1 MVRNSRRETVDK
13 RRLKQRTEG
22 IISWAIL
29 GALILMLA
37 IYWYMDDD
45 YYQFL
50 DRHKI
55 DNLIELRAYDSV
67 LSILDTAM
75 KKPEYQPIKDDLNK
89 KRQEVAERIKIEKPS
104 FTFGIFRNNI
114 DTLRAGLLFDSAI
127 VLSNIALKDSN
138 YSQIEK
144 DELKELLIRLN
155 DDKNKLDRGDKVSIP
170 TTYKVKTGE
179 TVNGIAYRHNM
190 TPMELMTMNKLNDNK
205 IKEGALLKVNVQIIF
220 AEHVVKT
227 GENLT
232 NIANK
237 YKTTIEKIRKLNK
250 MSHDVVNVGQKIK
263 IGYTK
268 VSIANS
274 KPAEP
279 N

>member
-1 MVRNSRRETVDK
+1 MARNSRRETIDK
-13 RRLKQRTEG
+13 RRLKQRSEG
-22 IISWAIL
+22 IISWSIL
-29 GALILMLA
+29 GALVLMLA

-55 DNLIELRAYDSV
+55 DELIELRVYDSV

-75 KKPEYQPIKDDLNK
+75 KKPEYQAIKDDLNK
-89 KRQEVAERIKIEKPS
+89 KRQAVAERIKIEKPS
-104 FTFGIFRNNI
+104 FTFGVFRNNI
-114 DTLRAGLLFDSAI
+114 DSLRAGLWFDSAI
-127 VLSNIALKDSN
+127 VLSDIALKDSN

-170 TTYKVKTGE
+170 TIYKVKMGE

-190 TPMELMTMNKLNDNK
+190 TPMEVMAMNKLNDNK
-205 IKEGALLKVNVQIIF
+205 IKEGQLLKVNVQIVF
-220 AEHVVKT
+220 AEHIVKT

-250 MSHDVVNVGQKIK
+250 MSNDVVNLGQKIK

-268 VSIANS
+268 TSIANT